1 MRKLREQMKTLDPA
15 RWLPSPT
22 NLQYISGPGE
32 VANDYNALE
41 SIHTPRGQ
49 IRKLDDF
56 SIGRTAEHRTL
67 LSLDA
72 SLAIPPRVL
81 RFGPSRRPRLPPV
94 RPVWSTGQ
102 TGPALSSTR
111 RASGLGFRLNQGTS
125 SGFVVNH
132 W

>member
-1 MRKLREQMKTLDPA
+1 MKTLEPK
-15 RWLPSPT
+15 RWLPSPIHT
-22 NLQYISGPGE
+22 PYISGLAVVE
-32 VANDYNALE
+32 NDYNALK
-41 SIHTPRGQ
+41 SIHAHQGQ
-49 IRKLDDF
+49 NWKLDDF

-81 RFGPSRRPRLPPV
+81 RFGPSRHPRLPPV

-111 RASGLGFRLNQGTS
+111 RASGLGFRLNQ
-125 SGFVVNH
+125 
-132 W
+132 